1 MLEKRGIPVSWVIM
15 RIGIDATT
23 VYTSRPTGLDTFSI
37 NVVNELVKLHDDVII
52 WTVEDGA
59 FSVPGDKVRKVLPPV
74 RFLGNG
80 SYQFRRPWWVE
91 LRLPSLLH
99 HEKVDVLYTTVLSAK
114 TRCQI
119 PQVVTIHDLFPLTFP
134 KDSTRAVRCNYRL
147 RVPTIIQNADAII
160 AVSRYTKSQ
169 ILEHF
174 AVPADKIHVVYE
186 GYDASNFTPRHDP
199 AVLRRYGLDHHQ
211 FILTVGD
218 ARSRKNLDR
227 VVQAF
232 ASVKDKIPHKL
243 VMVGPKTEAD
253 VRHLTNL
260 AGRCHVRDRVVL
272 LNYVSY
278 QELPIFYS
286 SAALFMFLSL
296 FEGFGLPILEAMACG
311 APVMASNTSSIPE
324 VAGDAA
330 LLVDPFDVTAIGA
343 AMVSMI
349 SDGDLLDKLS
359 QAGIQRCRQFSWR
372 AAAQKILDICTNCVD
387 GLPAT
392 VSRTMQ

>member
-1 MLEKRGIPVSWVIM
+1 
-15 RIGIDATT
+15 
-23 VYTSRPTGLDTFSI
+23 LDTFSI

-52 WTVEDGA
+52 WTVKDGA
-59 FSVPGDKVRKVLPPV
+59 FSVPGSKVRKVLPPV

-91 LRLPSLLH
+91 FRLPSLLH
-99 HEKVDVLYTTVLSAK
+99 HEKVDVLYTTVLSSK
-114 TRCQI
+114 THCPI
-119 PQVVTIHDLFPLTFP
+119 PQVVTVHDLFPLTFP
-134 KDSTRAVRCNYRL
+134 KDSTLAVRCNYRL
-147 RVPTIIQNADAII
+147 RVPTIIKNADAII
-160 AVSRYTKSQ
+160 AVSHYTKSQ

-174 AVPADKIHVVYE
+174 DIPSDKIHVVYE

-199 AVLRRYGLDHHQ
+199 VVLQRYGLDHHQ

-218 ARSRKNLDR
+218 ARSRKNLNR
-227 VVQAF
+227 VLQAF
-232 ASVKDKIPHKL
+232 ASVKDIIPHKL
-243 VMVGPKTEAD
+243 VMVGPKTDAD
-253 VRHLTNL
+253 VQYLTDL
-260 AGRCHVRDRVVL
+260 AGRCQVRDRVVL

-286 SAALFMFLSL
+286 SAAFFTFLSL

-311 APVMASNTSSIPE
+311 APVMTSNTSSIPE

-372 AAAQKILDICTNCVD
+372 ATAQKILEICTNCVD

-392 VSRTMQ
+392 VSRTIQ